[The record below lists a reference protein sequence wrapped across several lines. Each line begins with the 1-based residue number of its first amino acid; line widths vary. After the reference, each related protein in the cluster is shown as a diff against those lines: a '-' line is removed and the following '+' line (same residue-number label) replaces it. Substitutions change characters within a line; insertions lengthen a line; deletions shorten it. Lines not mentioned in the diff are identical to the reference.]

1 MNVRTIMLFTSAA
14 VLAASAS
21 PSAQHWGRESF
32 PRDGVCF
39 YKDPDFRGEY
49 FCARAGDSV
58 GSLGKDMND
67 EISSMRLFG
76 DAEVTVFQDVRFAG
90 RSARF
95 DHEIRDMKHGGWDD
109 KISSFRVRSVRGNG
123 SGYGAP
129 SMTPA
134 KAHEI
139 VRRAYQN
146 VLKREPD
153 PGSAPFVE
161 KVLREGWMQ
170 PDVERELRK
179 SDEYRNKKR

>member
-1 MNVRTIMLFTSAA
+1 MDVRKFMLFASFA
-14 VLAASAS
+14 VLAASS
-21 PSAQHWGRESF
+21 SITAQQWGRSPF

-39 YKDPDFRGEY
+39 FKDPDFRGEY
-49 FCARAGDSV
+49 FCARAGDSI

-90 RSARF
+90 RSSRF
-95 DHEIRDMKHGGWDD
+95 DREIRDMKRSGWDD
-109 KISSFRVRSVRGNG
+109 RISSFRVRSVRGNEHG
-123 SGYGAP
+123 GGP
-129 SMTPA
+129 SMTPV
-134 KAHEI
+134 KAQEI
-139 VRRAYQN
+139 VRKAYLS

-153 PGSAPFVE
+153 SGSAGFVE

-179 SDEYRNKKR
+179 SDEYRNKRR